1 VVGKPEGFSNGNR
14 SSAEHRLGRSGIR
27 RVEVRPNEFFSTIAD
42 RKDKADRAGDPD
54 GVLRPEQLLAD
65 ITPEGARVLSLLLDT
80 VSGRGR
86 LQILTRWMETEA
98 VEIKA
103 LSGLWPS
110 LKKLEIELAE
120 LHGIRWRD
128 ADHATAWPGGP
139 RVGFVGGVEASEMS
153 TVAPPIGGQ
162 A

>member
-1 VVGKPEGFSNGNR
+1 VVGKPEGFSNGSP
-14 SSAEHRLGRSGIR
+14 SSKESRLGRSGIR
-27 RVEVRPNEFFSTIAD
+27 RIEVRPSEFFSTIAD
-42 RKDKADRAGDPD
+42 RKFKADRVGDPD
-54 GVLRPEQLLAD
+54 GALRPEQLFAD
-65 ITPEGARVLSLLLDT
+65 TTPDGARMLSLLVDT

-86 LQILTRWMETEA
+86 LQILTRWMETET

-120 LHGIRWRD
+120 LHRIRWLD

-139 RVGFVGGVEASEMS
+139 RIGFVGSAEGGEQSSVASA
-153 TVAPPIGGQ
+153 TGGH